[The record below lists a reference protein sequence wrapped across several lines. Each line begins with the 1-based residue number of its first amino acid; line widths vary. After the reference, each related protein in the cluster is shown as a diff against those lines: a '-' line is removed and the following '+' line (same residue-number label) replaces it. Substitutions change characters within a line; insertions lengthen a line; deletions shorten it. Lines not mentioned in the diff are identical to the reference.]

1 MEEKCIGMP
10 KIVLLGGSNSVL
22 KDGLKSGLSQNA
34 ELYNY
39 ALGASTSLQNL
50 HELIKNSDVINNA
63 DCIVTESNVNDF
75 HSVWLA
81 GFPIDITLKNIDRY
95 YQMLALANTKVLVI
109 IMPLISICDISNQIN
124 KQHIFN
130 VEKYGFLYINLDCLI
145 NNNDLLSFYVRD
157 IGHPNKYLMNLIGRN
172 ISENL
177 KYLPDRTLN
186 DIDELN
192 VVYEVVDVGDLS
204 LDIET
209 KGNSIF
215 SRNVITLNSIVK
227 FKERYYGYDILGI
240 EAWSDD
246 YSKIQINES
255 YFKAY
260 NNELQFH
267 DVSSQKEIDENT
279 QLSSDLSEQL
289 PTEFSL
295 NAYLINSLYIMD
307 SKPKKIVKSIKLSSI
322 LLSKKVKEQTLIKIS
337 TDDSFNCSFLVPDLK
352 LLHSFYIES
361 KEKKVRWKKRV
372 KNFIRNKYIKILKN

>member
-1 MEEKCIGMP
+1 MEEKCVGMP

-81 GFPIDITLKNIDRY
+81 DFPIDVTLKNIDRY

-130 VEKYGFLYINLDCLI
+130 VEKYDFLYINLDCLI
-145 NNNDLLSFYVRD
+145 NNHDLLSFYVRD
-157 IGHPNKYLMNLIGRN
+157 IGHPNKYLMNLIGKN

-177 KYLPDRTLN
+177 KHLPDRTLD

-246 YSKIQINES
+246 YSKIKINEG

-307 SKPKKIVKSIKLSSI
+307 SKPKKTVKSIKLSSI
-322 LLSKKVKEQTLIKIS
+322 LLSKKVKEQPLVKIS
-337 TDDSFNCSFLVPDLK
+337 TDNSFNCYFLVPDLK

-372 KNFIRNKYIKILKN
+372 KKFIRNKYIKMLKK

>member
-1 MEEKCIGMP
+1 MEEKCVDMP

-81 GFPIDITLKNIDRY
+81 DFPIDVTLKNIDRY

-145 NNNDLLSFYVRD
+145 NNHDLLSFYVRD
-157 IGHPNKYLMNLIGRN
+157 IGHPNKYLMNLIGKN
-172 ISENL
+172 ISENS
-177 KYLPDRTLN
+177 KHLPDRTLN

-227 FKERYYGYDILGI
+227 FKECYYGYDILGI

-246 YSKIQINES
+246 YSKIKINEG
-255 YFKAY
+255 YIKAY

-279 QLSSDLSEQL
+279 QLSSDISEQL

-295 NAYLINSLYIMD
+295 NAYIINSLYIMD
-307 SKPKKIVKSIKLSSI
+307 IKPKKTVKSIKLSSI
-322 LLSKKVKEQTLIKIS
+322 LLSKKVKEQTLVKIS
-337 TDDSFNCSFLVPDLK
+337 TDNSFNCSFLVPDLK

-372 KNFIRNKYIKILKN
+372 KNFIRNKYIKMLKN